1 MLYQKGALR
10 ISQNSELFID
20 NMVKSKKTITFRID
34 AEINNI

>member
-10 ISQNSELFID
+10 ISQNLELFIH
-20 NMVKSKKTITFRID
+20 NMLKSKKTITFKID